1 MTPPAHLA
9 TRSDASLPSLPSVKG
24 RPLVF
29 SFNVLGGRASECT
42 ACENIYQSVRVH
54 WRLLPPEIAH
64 FELALAR
71 RWVQLSPCALPMKA
85 CGRSR
90 AGSRRGWLKSS
101 PQILANSTFPHGSR
115 WKSAGLAK
123 AGRGSDSTQIVRCK
137 LSANNCRSTRR
148 RSGANNLIR
157 FSARVALATL
167 ISSLMAI
174 PLVACGPN
182 FPNHLLVGGDHAVLR
197 GAEICFDREL
207 QRLNLV
213 PTRHKAMA
221 ATNDF
226 ATEAQ
231 DAELAELALALAKAR
246 VGSDESARIV
256 ATHMEARKK
265 LTAFVAELKVVEDS
279 RPWVHEGEVVT
290 RGNPTLPWPKM
301 PVLTVTPGLPAEFA
315 DYFEGALAWHN
326 PFLLRKEAAR
336 QCWERLLERPDGQRK
351 YKSVWAAF
359 MLARSWLE
367 EDQDKAKQYLRLTRA
382 LASRGFADPIGLAAA
397 SLGVEARVEL
407 LQTNY
412 APAIE
417 LYLEQMAAGDD
428 TAANS
433 LRFLCAQALRS
444 PPDTLQRLAS
454 NLRCQKVITAYILSQ
469 SRQWNP
475 LEADEEDG
483 TPSRG
488 HQVRNWLKAIEAA
501 GIKDADSAE
510 KFALA
515 AYRNNDMESAQ
526 RWIKL
531 AGNAPVAQWIQA
543 KLLLRAGKVPEAAAI
558 LAKVSR
564 AFPVEPHGT
573 NEVQPVL
580 LKATL
585 VAGNGEGSL
594 IPVERQVLGELGVL
608 RLARR
613 EFTQSLDALLNAG
626 FWMDAAYVAERVLTL
641 EELRVYVDAYWPPVS
656 AAQLVEEQE
665 KFGEDEVSP
674 AKLREQIRYL
684 LARRLMRASRGNEA
698 REYYPEQWMPPF
710 DVFVQSLNGAWDQAL
725 PADQRATAF
734 FQAAVIART
743 NGMELLGTEVEPDW
757 RIHAGNFETGVST
770 EARKTEAPSMLP
782 PIEEELGRSGVHQP
796 VPNLRYHYRYQ
807 AASLAWEAAQLLP
820 DNSDLTAYIL
830 WRGGTWLKYQDPPV
844 ADIFYKALV
853 NRNRRTVLG
862 AAADKRRWFPELD
875 ENGNIVP
882 ARATKVNT
890 TEESPGPE
898 SDAPQQQESGP
909 ETAMEN
915 TEEPG
920 SDQPVSDRRH
930 GQVSEG
936 QSEQVQSYA
945 RYIVHQGDT
954 LASILRGAQQAGLEV
969 TWQDL
974 LQANP
979 GLDAARLMIGQ
990 VIRIPTTKTAQ
1001 AMPEQ

>member
-1 MTPPAHLA
+1 M
-9 TRSDASLPSLPSVKG
+9 
-24 RPLVF
+24 
-29 SFNVLGGRASECT
+29 
-42 ACENIYQSVRVH
+42 
-54 WRLLPPEIAH
+54 
-64 FELALAR
+64 
-71 RWVQLSPCALPMKA
+71 
-85 CGRSR
+85 
-90 AGSRRGWLKSS
+90 
-101 PQILANSTFPHGSR
+101 
-115 WKSAGLAK
+115 
-123 AGRGSDSTQIVRCK
+123 RCK
-137 LSANNCRSTRR
+137 LSGKNFRFAGHRSCT
-148 RSGANNLIR
+148 SVSLIR
-157 FSARVALATL
+157 FCSVALATL
-167 ISSLMAI
+167 ISSFFAG
-174 PLVACGPN
+174 PLFACGPS
-182 FPNHLLVGGDHAVLR
+182 FPNFLLVGGDDAVLG

-213 PTRHKAMA
+213 PTRHKAVA

-231 DAELAELALALAKAR
+231 DAELAELTLSLAKAR
-246 VGSDESARIV
+246 VGADESARIV
-256 ATHMEARKK
+256 TTHMEARKK
-265 LTAFVAELKVVEDS
+265 LTTFVAELKVVEDS

-315 DYFEGALAWHN
+315 DYFEGALSWHN

-336 QCWERLLERPDGQRK
+336 QCWQRLLERPDGQRK

-367 EDQDKAKQYLRLTRA
+367 EDQDNAKQYLRLTRA

-412 APAIE
+412 VPAIE
-417 LYLEQMAAGDD
+417 LYLEQMATGDD
-428 TAANS
+428 TAAHS
-433 LRFLCAQALRS
+433 LRFLCAQALKS
-444 PPDTLQRLAS
+444 PPGTLQRLAS
-454 NLRCQKVITAYILSQ
+454 NVRCQKVITAYILAQ

-475 LEADEEDG
+475 WAEDEEDG
-483 TPSRG
+483 RPSRG
-488 HQVRNWLKAIEAA
+488 QQVRTWLKAIEAA

-543 KLLLRAGKVPEAAAI
+543 KLLLRAGKVSEAAAI

-564 AFPVEPHGT
+564 AFPVQPHGT
-573 NEVQPVL
+573 NEMEPVL
-580 LKATL
+580 LKDTL

-613 EFTQSLDALLNAG
+613 EFTQALDALLNAG

-641 EELRVYVDAYWPPVS
+641 EELKVYVDAYWPPVS
-656 AAQLVEEQE
+656 AAQLAEEKE
-665 KFGEDEVSP
+665 RFGEDEVSP
-674 AKLREQIRYL
+674 AKLRDQIRYL

-698 REYYPEQWMPPF
+698 REYYPDQWVPRF
-710 DVFVQSLNGAWDQAL
+710 DVFVQSLNGAWEQVL

-757 RIHAGNFETGVST
+757 RVHAGNFETGVSI
-770 EARKTEAPSMLP
+770 EARQTEAPSMLP
-782 PIEEELGRSGVHQP
+782 PTEEELGRSGVHQP

-882 ARATKVNT
+882 PRATKVEVA
-890 TEESPGPE
+890 EESLGPE
-898 SDAPQQQESGP
+898 SDAFQQQESGSA
-909 ETAMEN
+909 TVMES
-915 TEEPG
+915 TEE
-920 SDQPVSDRRH
+920 PVSDRPVTDQRH
-930 GQVSEG
+930 GQASEG

-990 VIRIPTTKTAQ
+990 VIRIPATRTGQ
-1001 AMPEQ
+1001 AILEQ